1 MPVHSANAMQLA
13 TFFNEHDT
21 VEQVNYP
28 GIETNIYHEVAKK
41 YMQNGFGG
49 MMSILLDMTENE
61 IKKRASNM
69 KYFKHAT
76 SLGGVESLVE
86 HRRSVEGDNP
96 TSPVNLLRISV
107 GIEDVQDLI
116 GDFDKFLT
124 R

>member
-1 MPVHSANAMQLA
+1 MPVHAANAMKLA
-13 TFFNEHDT
+13 TFFSEHDV
-21 VEQVNYP
+21 VERVNYP
-28 GIETNIYHEVAKK
+28 GLETNIYHEVAKK
-41 YMQNGFGG
+41 HMQNGFSG
-49 MMSILLDMTENE
+49 MMSILLDMTESE

-107 GIEDVQDLI
+107 GIENVQDLMD
-116 GDFDKFLT
+116 DFDKFLT